1 MRLGKYLKK
10 KAKSRYGLYKQERVI
25 KQREA
30 KQLRA
35 EVLKARLET
44 KRKHAIM
51 FAKER
56 EKIGYQKR
64 IKLLKRPSTRG
75 FAPLFTRQPILIK
88 PKKRRKKPKKK
99 RKKK

>member
-1 MRLGKYLKK
+1 MSLGKYLKK
-10 KAKSRYGLYKQERVI
+10 KVRKRYGLYKQERGI

-56 EKIGYQKR
+56 ERIGYQKK
-64 IKLLKRPSTRG
+64 IKLLKRPPTRG
-75 FAPLFTRQPILIK
+75 FAPLFSRKAIMIK
-88 PKKRRKKPKKK
+88 PKKRKKK
-99 RKKK
+99 RKKKR